1 MLERWWFDFDIPP
14 RSPELSEIRILNE
27 FPDTDAGM
35 RHLLGRGV
43 GVTGFDY
50 DDCVGLIAGALDEMA
65 TFYAQ
70 AGKPVLPVVLPPIK
84 SATRDPDLADLETT
98 KPGPFGIAAIRVV
111 WYPPPRK
118 LI

>member
-43 GVTGFDY
+43 GVTGFEY
-50 DDCVGLIAGALDEMA
+50 DDCVGLIARLLEQMVTD
-65 TFYAQ
+65 YAH
-70 AGKPVLPVVLPPIK
+70 AGRPVLPIVLPPIR
-84 SATRDPDLADLETT
+84 SATPDPDLAELQKT
-98 KPGPFGIAAIRVV
+98 KHGEFGIAAIRGV
-111 WYPPPRK
+111 WYPRPAR